1 MRIIKSFFALLFISF
16 LLVGSAS
23 YAENANGNKKA
34 MNNVAGSAHKKDMGS
49 AENLKV
55 QRFILDATEQLG
67 VEFRYVNDRLKYIYL
82 WNTGEP
88 LELDVLSRRYVLGMN
103 NDIELKTPNVEKII
117 LHVYP
122 YSDSIMAGQGVNLL
136 SKTYLFSEND
146 DGLYE
151 LNSKYYP
158 S

>member
-1 MRIIKSFFALLFISF
+1 MKVFKLIFGLFFIMLLFTTSSIYAQNAKIQSS
-16 LLVGSAS
+16 SAQAS
-23 YAENANGNKKA
+23 QKK
-34 MNNVAGSAHKKDMGS
+34 NLQS

-67 VEFRYVNDRLKYIYL
+67 VEFRYVNDQLKYIYL

-88 LELDVLSRRYVLGMN
+88 LELDVLSRKYVLGTN
-103 NDIELKTPNVEKII
+103 NDLELKTPNVEKII

-122 YSDSIMAGQGVNLL
+122 YTTSVMPESNTKLL

-151 LNSKYYP
+151 LNSRN
-158 S
+158 